1 MCACLKVKSV
11 HVAYMC
17 ACLKVKPVHV
27 AYMCACLKV
36 KPVHVAYMCA
46 CLKVKP
52 VHVAYMYACLKVK
65 SVHAAF
71 CFLCLFSGIHNSVKK
86 DSFTLVSFVLLCF
99 SRLQRKFGFVRKG
112 QSPHGGAIFC
122 RTSKNS
128 RKKSPGNTKLDEIY

>member
-17 ACLKVKPVHV
+17 ASLKVKPVHV

-36 KPVHVAYMCA
+36 KPVHVAY
-46 CLKVKP
+46 
-52 VHVAYMYACLKVK
+52 YMYACLKVK

-128 RKKSPGNTKLDEIY
+128 RKKSPGNTKLNEIY